1 MDNGR
6 YFALFNNTETGKQS
20 VIYIEIKDDVM
31 KTLAAVSPEKN
42 EDGMYEI
49 FADVNEKQPQKCFT
63 KSIEDAK
70 EAILEYYE

>member
-1 MDNGR
+1 MDDGR
-6 YFALFNNTETGKQS
+6 YFAVFVNTVTKKQNI
-20 VIYIEIKDDVM
+20 IYIQIKEGIM

-49 FADVNEKQPQKCFT
+49 FADVNEKRPQKCFT

-70 EAILEYYE
+70 EAILEYYG